1 MSDFSKNNFFPK
13 CQTSCFFCNT
23 QQFIR
28 EIFFELSSF
37 VEHNSNIFM
46 RARSQR
52 LMGPRLRGSCCPK
65 PPKQTQKCPKML
77 IDKY

>member
-1 MSDFSKNNFFPK
+1 MSNFLFLL
-13 CQTSCFFCNT
+13 QHSTVYTGN
-23 QQFIR
+23 
-28 EIFFELSSF
+28 FFELSSF

-52 LMGPRLRGSCCPK
+52 LIGPRLRGSCCPK